1 MPPSIH
7 TVNICH
13 ICNIGGL
20 VVMVRVGLNEPM
32 REIHWQPDHLGA
44 GFMSTTIDLAPDDE
58 GEVVATL
65 TKHVVAEDPGAL
77 AGSPT
82 TAHFALLYLHGWN
95 DYFYHPHLAREIAK
109 AGGICYALDL
119 RKYGRSLRAHQTAG
133 FVTTLRTYDEDI
145 HQALRII
152 RAERGYGFD
161 LVLGGHST
169 GGLTA
174 ALWAD
179 RHPGALRALILNS
192 PWLALQS
199 SPMLKMITAPVAGTV
214 SRLNPMRTFPVPD
227 NGVYYRTLEEL
238 GWDFNP
244 AWRQFPSPAIR
255 AGWLSAITTAHDRVA
270 AGLEISCPILM
281 MTAAE
286 SDFRMDFS
294 DEMCEVD
301 SVLSVPALRR
311 QALNLGPLV
320 TLAAFRGAIHDVF
333 LSRPQVRSD
342 VFAELHRFLRA
353 YL

>member
-1 MPPSIH
+1 MSH
-7 TVNICH
+7 TNHFCHTSNIL
-13 ICNIGGL
+13 GL
-20 VVMVRVGLNEPM
+20 VGRVAVRLNEAM
-32 REIHWQPDHLGA
+32 REIQWQPDHLGA
-44 GFMSTTIDLAPDDE
+44 GFVSTTIPLAPDDE
-58 GEVVATL
+58 GDVVATL

-77 AGSPT
+77 AATPT
-82 TAHFALLYLHGWN
+82 TPHFALLYLHGWN
-95 DYFYHPHLAREIAK
+95 DYFYHPHLAREIAR

-119 RKYGRSLRAHQTAG
+119 RKYGRSLREHQTPG
-133 FVTTLRTYDEDI
+133 FVTNLRTYDEDI
-145 HQALRII
+145 HQALRVI

-161 LVLGGHST
+161 IVLGGHST

-192 PWLALQS
+192 PWLALQG
-199 SPMLKMITAPVAGTV
+199 SPMLNMITAPVAGTV
-214 SRLNPMRTFPVPD
+214 SRINPLRVLPVPD
-227 NGVYYRTLEEL
+227 NGVYYRTLVEL

-244 AWRQFPSPAIR
+244 AWRQDPSPAIR

-281 MTAAE
+281 MTAAS
-286 SDFRMDFS
+286 SDFRLEYS
-294 DEMCEVD
+294 DELCGVD

-311 QALNLGPLV
+311 AALNLGPLV

-333 LSRPQVRSD
+333 LSTSQVRAE
-342 VFAELHRFLRA
+342 VFGELHRFLGA

>member
-1 MPPSIH
+1 MVVDPPA
-7 TVNICH
+7 
-13 ICNIGGL
+13 
-20 VVMVRVGLNEPM
+20 VGLNGDM
-32 REIHWQPDHLGA
+32 GEISWQPDHLGA
-44 GFMSTTIDLAPDDE
+44 GFVSTTIHLAPDDE

-65 TKHVVAEDPGAL
+65 TKHVAAEDPGAL
-77 AGSPT
+77 AQTPSS
-82 TAHFALLYLHGWN
+82 AHFALLYLHGWN

-109 AGGICYALDL
+109 AGGVCYALDL
-119 RKYGRSLRAHQTAG
+119 RKYGRSLRAHQTPG

-152 RAERGYGFD
+152 RAERGFGFD
-161 LVLGGHST
+161 LVLAGHST

-179 RHPGALRALILNS
+179 RHPGAIRALILNS

-199 SPMLKMITAPVAGTV
+199 SPMLKMIAAPVAGTV
-214 SRLNPMRTFPVPD
+214 SRLNPMRVFPVPD
-227 NGVYYRTLEEL
+227 NGVYYRTLLEL

-244 AWRQFPSPAIR
+244 NWRQNPSPAIR

-270 AGLEISCPILM
+270 AGLEISCPVLM

-286 SDFRMDFS
+286 SNFQM
-294 DEMCEVD
+294 EYAPELCGVD

-311 QALNLGPLV
+311 AALNLGPLV

-333 LSRPQVRSD
+333 LSTPKVRRE
-342 VFAELHRFLRA
+342 VFGELHRFLRA